1 MSEWAYI
8 CSKQWVSEPIY
19 VPNHERVS
27 LYMFQTMSEWAYISP
42 SKEVEASMGQNIICW
57 NVGTSNEENSKNQNT
72 GTKRNGVFST
82 DQGSWSFDGS
92 EHYFA
97 KCWHQQWGKFKKSKY
112 GHEAKWRI
120 FHRSRKLKLRW
131 VRTLFCEM
139 LAPAMGEIQK
149 KIKIRARS
157 ELAYFSTDQGSWSF
171 DVSEH
176 YFVKCWHQQW
186 GKFKKNQNTGT

>member
-1 MSEWAYI
+1 MSERIAFSKPWVSELYI
-8 CSKQWVSEPIY
+8 MFFKPWVSEPIYVPNNEWVSLY

-97 KCWHQQWGKFKKSKY
+97 KCWHQQWGKFKKKSKY
-112 GHEAKWRI
+112 GHEANWRI
-120 FHRSRKLKLRW
+120 F
-131 VRTLFCEM
+131 
-139 LAPAMGEIQK
+139 PP
-149 KIKIRARS
+149 IKEVEA
-157 ELAYFSTDQGSWSF
+157 STCQNIILWNVGTSNGGNS
-171 DVSEH
+171 
-176 YFVKCWHQQW
+176 
-186 GKFKKNQNTGT
+186 KNQNTGT